1 MYLTACKFLV
11 TPVRLNSKKLAPVPC
26 FQETP
31 VRLLS
36 IRTVGGQ
43 SEEDSGERGLVFAI
57 FYRCQEKTS
66 EVRES

>member
-1 MYLTACKFLV
+1 MDI
-11 TPVRLNSKKLAPVPC
+11 KKLAPVPR

-36 IRTVGGQ
+36 IQTVGGQ
-43 SEEDSGERGLVFAI
+43 SEEDSGEWGLVFAI

-66 EVRES
+66 ES